1 MKCWA
6 IKTAQTTTIE
16 IEEAV
21 IDFVEQVYDLFFG
34 CTEKLLCERV
44 DVFNRVFQVVR
55 QRDL

>member
-1 MKCWA
+1 MKWWT
-6 IKTAQTTTIE
+6 IKTGQKTTIE

-34 CTEKLLCERV
+34 CTEQLLRERV

>member
-1 MKCWA
+1 MKWWT
-6 IKTAQTTTIE
+6 IKTGQKTTIE

-34 CTEKLLCERV
+34 CTEKLLRERV